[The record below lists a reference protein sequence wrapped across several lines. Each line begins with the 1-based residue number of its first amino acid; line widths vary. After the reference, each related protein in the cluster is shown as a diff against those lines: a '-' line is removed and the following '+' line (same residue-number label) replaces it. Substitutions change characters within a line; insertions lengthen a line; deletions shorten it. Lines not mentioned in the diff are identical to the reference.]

1 MTAFFTH
8 YCKKTSVTAV
18 TEQRRIPRCSRRIWL
33 ATYATVA
40 LAASTGLGCP
50 TAWAQAPIQQLP
62 TTATHDSITLQRDGN
77 HLLLTSYL
85 DWQLPDAIEQALHKG
100 IPVQFITEVH
110 LLRAR
115 WYWKDAH
122 ILLAQRFQRLSYQPL
137 TRRWRL
143 HSSNEPFDGTGLG
156 TNYNTLAEAL
166 VAMQRLVRWP
176 IGDIS
181 ALPTSG
187 TATLQLR
194 FRIDLSQLPRPL
206 QIGALGHTEWN
217 LQLTHEL
224 QVQIQTLPP

>member
-1 MTAFFTH
+1 MMVFSMH
-8 YCKKTSVTAV
+8 YCKKTLVPAV
-18 TEQRRIPRCSRRIWL
+18 ADHRRMRPCSRRSWL
-33 ATYATVA
+33 TACATVA
-40 LAASTGLGCP
+40 LTTGAGIG
-50 TAWAQAPIQQLP
+50 WAQAPVQQLP
-62 TTATHDSITLQRDGN
+62 AAPSHDRISLQRDGD
-77 HLLLTSYL
+77 HLLLTSHL
-85 DWQLPDAIEQALHKG
+85 DWQLPDAVEQALHKG

-110 LLRAR
+110 LLQAR

-143 HSSNEPFDGTGLG
+143 HSGSEPFDGTGLG

-166 VAMQRLVRWP
+166 AAMQRLVRWP
-176 IGDIS
+176 IGDVS
-181 ALPTSG
+181 TLPNSG

-217 LQLTHEL
+217 LLLTHEL
-224 QVQIQTLPP
+224 QVKIQSLAP